1 MLGRYSVVSRFLFS
15 ALVFSTLVVAGVLHT
30 PVYGQEDLG
39 GLSAGEQL
47 KALIESG
54 QEQFNNGDFE
64 AAVASFSQVI
74 AGGGGYSAG
83 PLLLRAKA
91 FAQLEEYEA
100 SLEDLKNALTY
111 GQGQPAIMP
120 EIQNTRGEVYMK
132 LNAYQQALPDFQAAT
147 KANRANPQYQFNL
160 GKTLIKLG
168 GAAQGE
174 KPLTRYLES
183 DAAAEEE
190 EQRGE
195 ALALRGQAYV
205 GLQKPEKALADFA
218 ASLEI
223 DPTNHEVFMGRATLA
238 LQEKEYTEAVTQL
251 RQAIEHYTP
260 MDEEDELPPV
270 QAYLTLAFALEEV
283 GKAADDEATA
293 AEAYAAQKAE
303 CEKLLD
309 LLPEDNQQVI
319 PSKAATLFRRGVAE
333 RLLGDLGDAVR
344 SFSQALQLNPSL
356 GEAYFR
362 RGICFFYLGEERLA
376 IRDFEQ
382 ASSISFDSPRA
393 NLWKGAAWAKLGD
406 YNEAIRSY
414 GESIAV
420 SDRYIPAYVNRGLAQ
435 MQLGEYQKVVDNM
448 NEAIRL
454 QPTEG
459 THYYRRGRAYSF
471 LGEREKAIQ
480 SYMAAISFDE
490 QLAPAYHALTTALQ
504 ANGQSELA
512 NEYRRQAAEL
522 QLNAGS

>member
-1 MLGRYSVVSRFLFS
+1 MLGRYSFTSLFLLL
-15 ALVFSTLVVAGVLHT
+15 ALVVLGNLPVAA
-30 PVYGQEDLG
+30 YGQEEGVTD
-39 GLSAGEQL
+39 LSAGEQL
-47 KALIESG
+47 QALIETG
-54 QEQFNNGDFE
+54 QEQFGEGDYE
-64 AAVASFSQVI
+64 AAVATFSQVI
-74 AGGGGYSAG
+74 QGSGGYSAG
-83 PLLLRAKA
+83 PLLLIAKA
-91 FAQLEEYEA
+91 YAQLEEYEA

-120 EIQNTRGEVYMK
+120 EIQNTRGEVYMR
-132 LNAYQQALPDFQAAT
+132 LHAYQQALPDFQAAT
-147 KANRANPQYQFNL
+147 KANRSNQQYQFNL
-160 GKTLIKLG
+160 GKTLVKLG
-168 GAAQGE
+168 GAQLGE
-174 KPLTRYLES
+174 KALTNYLES
-183 DAAAEEE
+183 DSAAEEE

-205 GLQKPEKALADFA
+205 GLNKPEKALADFA

-223 DPTNHEVFMGRATLA
+223 DPTNHEVFMGRSSLA
-238 LQEKEYTEAVTQL
+238 LQKKDYPEAVKQL
-251 RQAIEHYTP
+251 RLSIENYTP
-260 MDEEDELPPV
+260 EDEEDELPFI
-270 QAYLTLAFALEEV
+270 QGYLTLGFALEEV

-293 AEAYAAQKAE
+293 VEAYTAQKAE
-303 CEKLLD
+303 CEKLLA

-319 PSKAATLFRRGVAE
+319 PSKAAALFRRGVAE

-344 SFSQALQLNPSL
+344 SFSQATQLNPAL

-382 ASSISFDSPRA
+382 AASINFDSPRA

-406 YNEAIRSY
+406 YNEAVRSY

-435 MQLGEYQKVVDNM
+435 MQLGAYQKAVDNM

-459 THYYRRGRAYSF
+459 THYYRRGRAFSF
-471 LGEREKAIQ
+471 LGDRDKAIQ
-480 SYMAAISFDE
+480 SYMAAISFDA
-490 QLAPAYHALTTALQ
+490 QLAPAYHALIAALQ

-512 NEYRRQAAEL
+512 NEYRQRAAEL

>member
-1 MLGRYSVVSRFLFS
+1 MLGQFS
-15 ALVFSTLVVAGVLHT
+15 ATCRILLPTLVVAGVLHA
-30 PVYGQEDLG
+30 PVYGQEEG
-39 GLSAGEQL
+39 AAASAGEQI

-54 QEQFNNGDFE
+54 QEQFTEGDYE
-64 AAVASFSQVI
+64 AAVASFTQVI
-74 AGGGGYSAG
+74 AGGGGYSPG

-91 FAQLEEYEA
+91 YAQLEEYEA

-132 LNAYQQALPDFQAAT
+132 LNAFQQALPDFQAAT
-147 KANRANPQYQFNL
+147 KAVRSNPQYQFNL
-160 GKTLIKLG
+160 GKTLVKLG

-195 ALALRGQAYV
+195 ALALRGQAYAA
-205 GLQKPEKALADFA
+205 LQKPEKALADFS

-223 DPTNHEVFMGRATLA
+223 DPTNHEVFLGKATLA
-238 LQEKEYTEAVTQL
+238 LQEKDYPEAVVQL
-251 RQAIEHYTP
+251 RQTIENYTP
-260 MDEEDELPPV
+260 VDEEDELPFI
-270 QAYLTLAFALEEV
+270 QGYLTLAFAQEEV

-293 AEAYAAQKAE
+293 AAAYAAEKAT
-303 CEKLLD
+303 CEKLLA
-309 LLPEDNQQVI
+309 LLPEDNEQVL

-382 ASSISFDSPRA
+382 SASISFDSPRA

-406 YNEAIRSY
+406 YNEAIRAY

-435 MQLGEYQKVVDNM
+435 MQLGEYQKCVDNM

-471 LGEREKAIQ
+471 LGDREKAIQ

-490 QLAPAYHALTTALQ
+490 QLAPAYHALISALQ
-504 ANGQSELA
+504 ANGQSQLA
-512 NEYRRQAAEL
+512 NEYRRRAAGL
-522 QLNAGS
+522 RINAGY